1 MKNYGVL
8 TMRKDK
14 ELYLIPHPVDRRS
27 TSRFEVEFRTLV
39 SDKSGINDQVG
50 VILDLSLSGCH
61 VRVPL
66 MVYPMLV
73 MELRICVPDF
83 DRPIFVEKAVV
94 QWVKGDTF
102 GLYFLTLQEAE
113 LIRLG
118 GVIARMTEDEKRGKP
133 DND

>member
-14 ELYLIPHPVDRRS
+14 EQYLMPHLVDRRS

-118 GVIARMTEDEKRGKP
+118 GVIARITEDEKRGKP

>member
-14 ELYLIPHPVDRRS
+14 EQYLMPHPVDRRS

-39 SDKSGINDQVG
+39 YDKSGINDQVG

-118 GVIARMTEDEKRGKP
+118 AVIARMTEDEKRGKP